1 MAKEKG
7 MKTIYWE
14 IIKRREK
21 NAIFVEHLMFVCTF
35 FLLIFFTSLAYIEKK
50 ELLARAKV
58 VAQLKN
64 VPNFN

>member
-1 MAKEKG
+1 LGNYKEEG
-7 MKTIYWE
+7 
-14 IIKRREK
+14 EK
-21 NAIFVEHLMFVCTF
+21 CNFRGAPDVRLHF